1 MTMTIPSSSSPT
13 SSCRRSEQTCNWCN
27 RLTHWKNVVSA
38 AYLFCFMLQT
48 LVYDSESFIIRNIMR
63 KPARVTSSRSDDP
76 IRLVNSRF
84 VVLAKKLPDKED
96 EEEEEGIY
104 YNDFGDF
111 SSSSSSSQDDNNN
124 NNLLDWSTLK
134 SRITQT
140 KDAIVERDNRLAT
153 NWRSGHWSVRGFKLD
168 KYNPIQRL
176 LKQQQQ
182 QSEDLVISVS
192 KIALDA
198 ERSAEDI
205 IVSGDDNTEEVSI
218 AVGRTDGS
226 ICIVQLGKEYMTT
239 FQAIPAISFQDTTS
253 TTENSTTS
261 SQVHYS
267 SKLVPV
273 DNDDFSPTDR
283 EEEKGDATPFQILHQ
298 FQASSSDSS
307 ISALFMEGTDV
318 VTASANDGVVKLWE
332 LAITKE
338 TQQEEELVVIQPKVI
353 FQGAHSKNVI
363 VIKSLVIFDDASSN
377 NNSEQSLLLTVS
389 SSEGSIGIWNRETGH
404 LIRCVHIQDPYQQQP
419 IPILSADIWNDNNN
433 NHVILFV
440 GLDNGYVQGYTLQ
453 ELLLASKDDESSVV
467 VNPTPSCNFLA
478 HGTQKGKS
486 GVTALCCIGKGTT
499 GLLKPSAKPSILLL
513 TGGADGIVKQWE
525 IFFSSSTD
533 TSLLKLEHWPR
544 IASQRMK
551 RRAHI
556 FEGSHGDKITAL
568 VGDASKI
575 LSAGADGRIVA
586 WSPSTG
592 EKMYSMDGFDDTLSN
607 ICLDKSLLITDG
619 MSNYVCLHDF
629 DLDQDSFEDSYE
641 LEF

>member
-1 MTMTIPSSSSPT
+1 
-13 SSCRRSEQTCNWCN
+13 
-27 RLTHWKNVVSA
+27 
-38 AYLFCFMLQT
+38 
-48 LVYDSESFIIRNIMR
+48 LVD
-63 KPARVTSSRSDDP
+63 
-76 IRLVNSRF
+76 SRF
-84 VVLAKKLPDKED
+84 VVLAKKLPDKEND
-96 EEEEEGIY
+96 EEDDEEEGIH
-104 YNDFGDF
+104 YNDFGEF
-111 SSSSSSSQDDNNN
+111 SSSSSQDDNNN
-124 NNLLDWSTLK
+124 SLLDWSTLK
-134 SRITQT
+134 SHITQT
-140 KDAIVERDNRLAT
+140 KHAILERDTRLAT
-153 NWRSGHWSVRGFKLD
+153 SWRSGHWSVRGFKLD

-182 QSEDLVISVS
+182 SEDEPIITSNNNEDLVISVS

-363 VIKSLVIFDDASSN
+363 IIKYLVILDDASSSN
-377 NNSEQSLLLTVS
+377 NNSEQSLLLTAS

-404 LIRCVHIQDPYQQQP
+404 LIRCVHIQDPYDQQP
-419 IPILSADIWNDNNN
+419 IPILSADIWKNDNN

-440 GLDNGYVQGYTLQ
+440 GLDNGYVQGYTIQ
-453 ELLLASKDDESSVV
+453 ELLVLTSKDEDSSSFV

-513 TGGADGIVKQWE
+513 TGGADGIVKQW
-525 IFFSSSTD
+525 
-533 TSLLKLEHWPR
+533 
-544 IASQRMK
+544 
-551 RRAHI
+551 
-556 FEGSHGDKITAL
+556 
-568 VGDASKI
+568 
-575 LSAGADGRIVA
+575 
-586 WSPSTG
+586 
-592 EKMYSMDGFDDTLSN
+592 
-607 ICLDKSLLITDG
+607 
-619 MSNYVCLHDF
+619 
-629 DLDQDSFEDSYE
+629 
-641 LEF
+641 